1 MTTIRLVAALGLL
14 CTVQVA
20 NAQDQGIRSELER
33 SASTSDEEKLDYADT
48 AQSEIGD
55 TLRDATKMLEA
66 ARRDG
71 DADRVQCL
79 TSRLTSV
86 RALQVVTDGAANAMR
101 GAIENGQ
108 ADKADHEFRKIAVA
122 LGKTRMLAAEAQ
134 QCDAGATVQPG
145 ETLIELLS
153 ELVSDEEAQGL
164 LEQLELDQLDFGM
177 DPPNVSPLL

>member
-1 MTTIRLVAALGLL
+1 MTTIRLLATLAALIGSG
-14 CTVQVA
+14 VA
-20 NAQDQGIRSELER
+20 VAQDQGIRSELER
-33 SASTSDEEKLDYADT
+33 SASTSDEEKLNYADT
-48 AQSEIGD
+48 AQSEIDD
-55 TLRDATKMLEA
+55 TLRQANKMLEV

-86 RALQVVTDGAANAMR
+86 RALQVVTDGASNAMR
-101 GAIENGQ
+101 TAIENGQ

-134 QCDAGATVQPG
+134 QCDAGASVQPG

-153 ELVSDEEAQGL
+153 ELVSDEELQGL
-164 LEQLELDQLDFGM
+164 MEQLELDQLDFGM
-177 DPPNVSPLL
+177 DPPDVSPIL

>member
-1 MTTIRLVAALGLL
+1 MHRRLLVPLFVLFTAQSAL
-14 CTVQVA
+14 
-20 NAQDQGIRSELER
+20 AQDPGIRSELER

-48 AQSEIGD
+48 ALGEIDD
-55 TLRDATKMLEA
+55 TLRSVNKMLEV

-71 DADRVQCL
+71 DVDRVQCL

-86 RALQVVTDGAANAMR
+86 RALQVVTDGAVSSMKN
-101 GAIENGQ
+101 AIESNLP
-108 ADKADHEFRKIAVA
+108 DKADHEFRKVAVA

-134 QCDAGATVQPG
+134 QCDSGSSVQPG

-153 ELVSDEEAQGL
+153 ELVSDNEIPGL

-177 DPPNVSPLL
+177 DPPDVSPFL